1 MTDVPISFQKNKLL
15 FHWFSIL
22 NLTILIFFQKVLS
35 IWPTIHYFFKY
46 VKNYVSF
53 LSWAFKTPLKILNQ
67 ISATTIKNLFQCD
80 RVEKKIKNHYFNIE
94 CCMFQSSFLLI
105 IQNSF
110 ICCNFKFAFNIIC
123 CFVQT
128 FCRVLVNIT
137 TSLLVFSSNLV
148 NIPGKEMIN
157 TWKTFVIIYFV
168 LLLDDKKFVYTHQ
181 NPPFFF
187 LKIKK
192 KSAASNNNVKEKSKK
207 KRIKT
212 TF

>member
-1 MTDVPISFQKNKLL
+1 MILNFKSYYSNFFPKSTFHLTHHSLFFQVRKKLRFILKLSFQNPPKNFKPD
-15 FHWFSIL
+15 FS
-22 NLTILIFFQKVLS
+22 NNNKKPFSVWQ
-35 IWPTIHYFFKY
+35 
-46 VKNYVSF
+46 
-53 LSWAFKTPLKILNQ
+53 SWK
-67 ISATTIKNLFQCD
+67 
-80 RVEKKIKNHYFNIE
+80 KKIKNHYFNIE

-207 KRIKT
+207 KKE
-212 TF
+212 